1 MISAE
6 VETFARTGGLGD
18 VVYGL
23 SRALGERGAEVIV
36 VTPRYGN
43 TRIPQDA
50 SWWWSTVR
58 APVGWGPEH
67 DREVGVLETKIGVN
81 ARVCLLADA
90 QLFDR
95 NGIYG
100 DDAGTF
106 GDNDLRFAL
115 MSRGALAVAERAWG
129 SPSEGGGPDVVHAHD
144 WHAAPSVIYSKRAM
158 GSAWQNVRAIFTIHN
173 LAYQGVLDF
182 GALDRLGIPRD
193 LYRGD
198 HLEHFGTVNLMKGAV
213 ALANRVTTVS
223 PTYAKEIQTRA
234 NGFGLD
240 GFLRD
245 NAFKTVGIVNGID
258 PARYTPDYDSTS
270 ARRAKL
276 AHKIALG
283 EELGLDRD
291 DRSPLFSVVSR
302 LTEQKGIDIFLD
314 ALPAIVQRGARVVL
328 VGSGESGLEDA
339 LRRASERF
347 PGRVA
352 ARIAFDERLAKRVY
366 AASDFFVIP
375 SRFEP
380 CGLTQLYAMRYGA
393 IPVVTDVGGLHDT
406 VTPYDPAHDSGTG
419 FVARIP
425 TSTALLIALDDAL
438 TTFGDGAGMQGL
450 VDRAMA
456 RDSSWTAAAAEY
468 ENKIY
473 RF

>member
-1 MISAE
+1 MVSAE

-23 SRALGERGAEVIV
+23 SRALGDRGADVVV
-36 VTPRYGN
+36 VTPRYGISK
-43 TRIPQDA
+43 IPGPA
-50 SWWWSTVR
+50 TWWWNSVQ
-58 APVGWGPEH
+58 APVGWGKEH
-67 DREVGVLETKIGVN
+67 NRELGVLETKIG
-81 ARVCLLADA
+81 ASTRVCLLADA
-90 QLFDR
+90 HLFDR

-106 GDNDLRFAL
+106 GDNELRFATL
-115 MSRGALAVAERAWG
+115 SRGALAVAERIWG
-129 SPSEGGGPDVVHAHD
+129 APSDGGGPDVVHAHD
-144 WHAAPSVIYSKRAM
+144 WHAALSVIYSKRAM
-158 GSAWQNVRAIFTIHN
+158 GDAWQNVPAVFTIHN
-173 LAYQGVLDF
+173 LAYQGVLGL
-182 GALDRLGIPRD
+182 GALDRLGIPRN

-198 HLEHFGTVNLMKGAV
+198 HLEHFGTVNLMKGAI
-213 ALANRVTTVS
+213 ALADRVTTVS
-223 PTYAKEIQTRA
+223 PTYAKEIRTSA
-234 NGFGLD
+234 GGFGLD

-245 NAFKTVGIVNGID
+245 NAFKTIGIVNGID
-258 PARYTPDYDSTS
+258 PERYTPDYDSS
-270 ARRAKL
+270 NARRVKH
-276 AHKIALG
+276 AHKVALG

-302 LTEQKGIDIFLD
+302 LTSQKGVDIFLD

-328 VGSGESGLEDA
+328 VGTGDSTVENA
-339 LRRASERF
+339 MRRASDRF

-352 ARIAFDERLAKRVY
+352 AKIAFDEKLAKRVY

-393 IPVVTDVGGLHDT
+393 IPIVTDVGGLHDT
-406 VTPYDPAHDSGTG
+406 VTPCNPARDSGTG

-438 TTFGDGAGMQGL
+438 TTWGDGAGMQGL
-450 VDRAMA
+450 VDRAMS
-456 RDSSWTAAAAEY
+456 RDSSWIASAAEY
-468 ENKIY
+468 ERIY
-473 RF
+473 R